1 MAFLILASLAWLLSA
16 GMSLGILGNSS
27 GDLGMSSPN
36 YAKWLMYF
44 CILSIILA
52 VVFAGLSL
60 GSSMSSMK
68 NIMNLVSIA
77 SALVLVYL
85 STENDWGVLGLS
97 CATLIAVLS
106 AGEIIVDE

>member
-27 GDLGMSSPN
+27 GDFGMAP
-36 YAKWLMYF
+36 KWLMYF